1 MAEVE
6 LRDLTR
12 RYGQSVAVDRVS
24 LDVAKGELVALL
36 GPSGCGKTTTL
47 RMIAGFV
54 EPNEGTIAIAGRD
67 MTRTPPHRRDVGM
80 VFQSYALFPHLSVA
94 ENMAFG
100 LRRRK
105 VPRAE
110 IRERVARMIALLRL
124 DGLAERLPRQLSG
137 GQQQRVA
144 VGRALV
150 INPTVLLL
158 DEPFSNLDAQLR
170 ESTRLEL
177 RKLQQELRLTA
188 VFVTHD
194 QTEAMAIADRIA
206 VMNRGKIE
214 QVDPPAALYA
224 RPRTR
229 FVAGFM
235 GRANIFEGQALG
247 VSARSD
253 DGVEFRFAAVLPT
266 GPVAISL
273 RPEAIRLEPADAP
286 LGLNRVP
293 ATVVLAAFLG
303 SVAQLEL
310 RLSSGRM
317 LLVEGANDLPSRFP
331 VGAAVVATWD
341 ESALVAFPP

>member
-6 LRDLTR
+6 LRELTR

-54 EPNEGTIAIAGRD
+54 EPNQGTIAIAGRD

-94 ENMAFG
+94 ENIAFG

-105 VPRAE
+105 VPGAE
-110 IRERVARMIALLRL
+110 IRDRVARMIALLRL

-206 VMNRGKIE
+206 VMNRGRIE

-224 RPRTR
+224 KPRTR

-235 GRANIFEGQALG
+235 GRANIFEGEAAG
-247 VSARSD
+247 TTIRSD
-253 DGVEFRFAAVLPT
+253 DGVEFRLASPAPSGRIAVS
-266 GPVAISL
+266 V
-273 RPEAIRLEPADAP
+273 RPEAIRLEPPGAAGP
-286 LGLNRVP
+286 NRVT
-293 ATVVLAAFLG
+293 ATVALAAFLG

-310 RLSSGRM
+310 RLASGRS
-317 LLVEGANDLPSRFP
+317 LLVEGANDLPARFP
-331 VGAAVVATWD
+331 VGAEVVAAWD